1 MKSVLSN
8 DKECYICR
16 TEYSLC
22 TTHNLHRHHVFGGTA
37 NRKKS
42 EKEGCW
48 VYLCAPH
55 HNMSNKGVH
64 FDQEANLK
72 LKKKCQ
78 AAWMAENDKSIDEFR
93 KRFGKNYLDED

>member
-8 DKECYICR
+8 DKECYICHS
-16 TEYSLC
+16 TY
-22 TTHNLHRHHVFGGTA
+22 NLHRHHVFGGTA

-55 HNMSNKGVH
+55 HNMSDAGVH
-64 FDQEANLK
+64 FDKEANLK
-72 LKKKCQ
+72 LKRECQ